1 MKKYGFLGLVVSL
14 FLVST
19 PVMHSQNAQ
28 VYYLP
33 FVIDFSQLSSYLELE
48 PFRQDEVA
56 RINTFFIDQQTWIL
70 SDGLNQERLQQK
82 FENALYSNLK
92 LMKKA
97 LSAEQYKKYL
107 RIINATNNHNK
118 LVVMAALENNE
129 AGLLVEAGSR

>member
-1 MKKYGFLGLVVSL
+1 MKKYGFFGLVVSL

-19 PVMHSQNAQ
+19 PVMHSQNEQ

-33 FVIDFSQLSSYLELE
+33 FVINFSQLSSYLELE

-70 SDGLNQERLQQK
+70 SDHVDQERLQQK
-82 FENALYSNLK
+82 FGNVLYSNLK
-92 LMKKA
+92 LMQKA

-107 RIINATNNHNK
+107 RIINETNNNNK
-118 LVVMAALENNE
+118 LVAMTASKNNDE
-129 AGLLVEAGSR
+129 GLLVEMGSR